1 MADNSSTIG
10 AINVTS
16 SEVKCPGCGG
26 TIGIKFDPNTLTL
39 KCPFCGLSTDLP
51 QPGTVPVNQKL
62 DFDSALQRANVS
74 WDNVKKLIICSNCGG
89 QTLYD
94 AEQITGGCP
103 FCGSTS
109 VMPAAENPQIMAP
122 QAVIPFAFDK
132 ELAQKCFTHF
142 LGKKHFLCKGVTD
155 SKLEDVVGVYL
166 PFWTFSALT
175 VSGYK
180 AKYVDGTSVNCIW
193 NEHIDDH
200 VIYASDKFRH
210 PMIDRVRNFE
220 YNEMLPYSPQ
230 YLAGIPAERY
240 TVGLDEAWERSKT
253 QMKDRIRNTLWRK
266 SSGKAAAE
274 DLKTDF
280 YNVKFRYILAPVYL
294 ATYRYKK
301 TKRPVAINGQTGE
314 TYCDAPT
321 YLPVLLVIAG
331 ILLLAWLIAF
341 FISFTFGF
349 NITIG

>member
-1 MADNSSTIG
+1 
-10 AINVTS
+10 
-16 SEVKCPGCGG
+16 
-26 TIGIKFDPNTLTL
+26 
-39 KCPFCGLSTDLP
+39 
-51 QPGTVPVNQKL
+51 
-62 DFDSALQRANVS
+62 
-74 WDNVKKLIICSNCGG
+74 
-89 QTLYD
+89 
-94 AEQITGGCP
+94 
-103 FCGSTS
+103 
-109 VMPAAENPQIMAP
+109 MPAAENPQIMAP

-240 TVGLDEAWERSKT
+240 TIGLDEAWERSKT
-253 QMKDRIRNTLWRK
+253 QMKDRIRNTWCKIKLGSK
-266 SSGKAAAE
+266 GKNNYKAVLH
-274 DLKTDF
+274 DL
-280 YNVKFRYILAPVYL
+280 NVQYYL
-294 ATYRYKK
+294 
-301 TKRPVAINGQTGE
+301 
-314 TYCDAPT
+314 
-321 YLPVLLVIAG
+321 
-331 ILLLAWLIAF
+331 
-341 FISFTFGF
+341 
-349 NITIG
+349 